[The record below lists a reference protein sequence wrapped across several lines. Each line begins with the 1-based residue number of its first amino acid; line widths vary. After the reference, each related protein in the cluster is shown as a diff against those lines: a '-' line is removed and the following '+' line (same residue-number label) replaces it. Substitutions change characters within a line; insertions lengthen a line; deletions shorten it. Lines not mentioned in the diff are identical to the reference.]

1 MEIVQ
6 IKASINEERSISMS
20 VEQAQREVNQLD
32 KGIADLEKKMAD
44 LVKKEADKTKRIGD
58 TQRSITKNTSQIT
71 LQSKMR
77 QIDSY
82 QREIAKILADKA
94 TINQKLADKR
104 KKRVDAVGKLQ
115 KEEATQAKT
124 LAKQQKNVFTAYE
137 RQINE
142 LTKQIVMQENI
153 AKEENIIFESN
164 SEEEYD
170 VFVSHATEDKESFSD
185 EFVLILQEKYNLKV
199 WYDVVSIK
207 WGDSIRTEI
216 DKGLKKSKFG
226 VVILSRSYISK
237 YWTNYEL
244 EGLFQRES
252 NGGKLILPI
261 WHNITK
267 QEVQNFSPSLAGKMA
282 MSTAFMTPNEIAEKL
297 NELLDIKND

>member
-1 MEIVQ
+1 
-6 IKASINEERSISMS
+6 MS
-20 VEQAQREVNQLD
+20 VEQARRAVNQID
-32 KGIADLEKKMAD
+32 KDIADLEKKMAD
-44 LVKKEADKTKRIGD
+44 LVKKEAEKTKKIGD
-58 TQRSITKNTSQIT
+58 IQRSITRNTSQST
-71 LQSKMR
+71 VQSKMR
-77 QIDSY
+77 QIESC
-82 QREIAKILADKA
+82 QKELSRILSDKA

-104 KKRVDAVGKLQ
+104 KRRVDAVGKLQ
-115 KEEATQAKT
+115 KEEVAQAKKVE
-124 LAKQQKNVFTAYE
+124 KQQNNIYTAYE
-137 RQINE
+137 QQIEE
-142 LTKQIVMQENI
+142 LTKQIQMSGNI
-153 AKEENIIFESN
+153 VKNEKILFDSD
-164 SEEEYD
+164 SEGDYD

-185 EFVLILQEKYNLKV
+185 EFVSILQQKFNLNV
-199 WYDVVSIK
+199 WYDAVSIK

-267 QEVQNFSPSLAGKMA
+267 QEVQRFSPSLAGKMA
-282 MSTAFMTPNEIAEKL
+282 MNTAIMTPDEIAEKL
-297 NELLDIKND
+297 NELLSDEH

>member
-1 MEIVQ
+1 
-6 IKASINEERSISMS
+6 
-20 VEQAQREVNQLD
+20 
-32 KGIADLEKKMAD
+32 MAD

-58 TQRSITKNTSQIT
+58 TQRSITKNTSQST

-82 QREIAKILADKA
+82 QKEVSKILADKA

-104 KKRVDAVGKLQ
+104 KRRVDAASKLQ
-115 KEEATQAKT
+115 KEEAAQAKT
-124 LAKQQKNVFTAYE
+124 LAKQQKSVFTAYE

-164 SEEEYD
+164 TEEEYD

-185 EFVLILQEKYNLKV
+185 EFVRILQEEYGLKV
-199 WYDVVSIK
+199 WYDAVSIK

>member
-1 MEIVQ
+1 
-6 IKASINEERSISMS
+6 MS
-20 VEQAQREVNQLD
+20 VEQAQRAVNQLD
-32 KGIADLEKKMAD
+32 KDIADLEKKMAD

-58 TQRSITKNTSQIT
+58 TQRSITKNTSQST

-82 QREIAKILADKA
+82 QKEVSKILADKA

-104 KKRVDAVGKLQ
+104 KRRVDAASKLQ

-124 LAKQQKNVFTAYE
+124 LAKQQKSVFTAYE

-164 SEEEYD
+164 TEEEYD
-170 VFVSHATEDKESFSD
+170 VFVSHAFEDKEDFD
-185 EFVLILQEKYNLKV
+185 EFVRILQEEYGLKV
-199 WYDVVSIK
+199 WYDAVSIK

>member
-1 MEIVQ
+1 
-6 IKASINEERSISMS
+6 MS
-20 VEQAQREVNQLD
+20 VEQAQRAVNQLD
-32 KGIADLEKKMAD
+32 KDIADLEKKMAD

-58 TQRSITKNTSQIT
+58 TQRSITKNTSQST

-82 QREIAKILADKA
+82 QREVAKILADKA

-153 AKEENIIFESN
+153 ATEENIIFESN

-185 EFVLILQEKYNLKV
+185 EFVRILHEEYNLKV
-199 WYDVVSIK
+199 WYDAVSIK

>member
-1 MEIVQ
+1 
-6 IKASINEERSISMS
+6 MS
-20 VEQAQREVNQLD
+20 VEQAQRAVNQLD
-32 KGIADLEKKMAD
+32 KDIADLEKKMAD

-58 TQRSITKNTSQIT
+58 TQRSITKNTSQST

-82 QREIAKILADKA
+82 QKEVSKILADKA

-104 KKRVDAVGKLQ
+104 KRRVDAASKLQ

-124 LAKQQKNVFTAYE
+124 LAKQQKSVFTAYE

-164 SEEEYD
+164 TEEEYD
-170 VFVSHATEDKESFSD
+170 VFVSHAFEDKEDSD
-185 EFVLILQEKYNLKV
+185 EFVRILQEEYGLKV
-199 WYDVVSIK
+199 WYDAVSIK